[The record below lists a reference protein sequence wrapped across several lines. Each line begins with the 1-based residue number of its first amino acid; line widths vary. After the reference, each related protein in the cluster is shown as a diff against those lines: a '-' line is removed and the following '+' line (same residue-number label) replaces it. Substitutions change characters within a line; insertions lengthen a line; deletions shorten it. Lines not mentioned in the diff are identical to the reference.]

1 MAKVWKL
8 IASLCVLAGLTSVA
22 PAHADGP
29 ITYTLEPWDGDGVI
43 ATFTLTQLNHGGSLC
58 PCVKIPYPATGLPR
72 DIQKGADNIAKV
84 SLKPGD
90 TVLGF
95 SLGQRVVSLYLAQHT
110 PPPEVKFILDGATL
124 ESNQKL
130 VDEGRGVPWDIPAP
144 VTMVANEYDGWSD
157 FPDNAA
163 SPGYNLAVQNA
174 NAGKRHVHNY
184 INAQLHHP
192 ANVVTT
198 RGNITAILI
207 PTQKLPLNDGL
218 RLRGLNAE
226 ADRLDAEQRAQI
238 DDAYSRP
245 KPSPEQLAA
254 ATDEQVGV
262 PPAPIY
268 QTPEPVAV
276 LDGG

>member
-110 PPPEVKFILDGATL
+110 PPPGVKFLLDGATL

-130 VDEGRGVPWDIPAP
+130 VDEGTGVPWDIPAP

-157 FPDNAA
+157 FPDKAA
-163 SPGYNLAVQNA
+163 SPGYNLAVRNA